1 MSFHKLLTN
10 DLCGQLLL
18 PILLFI
24 REKVTSKMT
33 FTRLKKEIK
42 GGGTKRKKPN
52 KTRPHVITY
61 TITKKQNLP

>member
-1 MSFHKLLTN
+1 
-10 DLCGQLLL
+10 
-18 PILLFI
+18 
-24 REKVTSKMT
+24 MT

-52 KTRPHVITY
+52 KTRPLVITY